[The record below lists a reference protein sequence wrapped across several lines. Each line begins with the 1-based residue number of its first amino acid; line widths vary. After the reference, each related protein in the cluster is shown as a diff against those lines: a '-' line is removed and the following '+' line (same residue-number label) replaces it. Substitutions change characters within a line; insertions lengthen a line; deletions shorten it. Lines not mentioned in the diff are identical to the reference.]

1 MSDLAIQQ
9 VLAQMRQMKIDA
21 TGEANS
27 AAGGDA
33 PEFAQILGRSIE
45 QVNSLQQ
52 ASSEM
57 RQAFTAGEEG
67 VDLAEV
73 MIAGQKSRISFE
85 AMVQVRN
92 RLLEAYQQI
101 QRMQV

>member
-9 VLAQMRQMKIDA
+9 VLAQMRQMKLDA
-21 TGEANS
+21 S
-27 AAGGDA
+27 GDA
-33 PEFAQILGRSIE
+33 DAAEDAANADFARMLGQSIE

-52 ASSEM
+52 ESSQARE
-57 RQAFTAGEEG
+57 AFTSGAEHAN
-67 VDLAEV
+67 LADV
-73 MIAGQKSRISFE
+73 MIAGQKSRIAFE

-92 RLLEAYQQI
+92 RLLEAYQEI

>member
-9 VLAQMRQMKIDA
+9 VLAQMRQIKI
-21 TGEANS
+21 E
-27 AAGGDA
+27 AAGDA
-33 PEFAQILGRSIE
+33 NVNPGTNAPDFAEILGRSIE

-52 ASSEM
+52 ASGEA
-57 RQAFTAGEEG
+57 RNAFAAGAE
-67 VDLAEV
+67 DANLADV
-73 MIAGQKSRISFE
+73 MIAGQKSRIGFE

>member
-21 TGEANS
+21 AGPGTPEA
-27 AAGGDA
+27 AEA
-33 PEFAQILGRSIE
+33 PRFSELLGQSIE

-52 ASSEM
+52 ASSQTRE
-57 RQAFTAGEEG
+57 AFTAGVEG

-73 MIAGQKSRISFE
+73 MIAGQKSRIAFE

-92 RLLEAYQQI
+92 RLLEAYQEI

>member
-21 TGEANS
+21 AGEGNS
-27 AAGGDA
+27 AAGADA
-33 PEFAQILGRSIE
+33 PEFAEILGRSIE

-52 ASSEM
+52 ASSEA
-57 RQAFTAGEEG
+57 RAAFTAGEDG
-67 VDLAEV
+67 ANLAEV
-73 MIAGQKSRISFE
+73 MIAGQKSRIAFE